1 MAVSAS
7 ICYCFLD
14 RLWQH
19 QNSITFQVCIYLL
32 YLCIYLLYLCI
43 YLYYVSILYLCIYL
57 FVLCIYLFILC
68 IYLFILCIYLLYLC
82 IYLYYVCI
90 YLFSLFSLS
99 DALVSVPP
107 FAVKCTLADVQPVRS
122 ELCKGITPQLWTQKA
137 ISFFQ
142 AVTVNQ
148 KDLRMIVSY

>member
-1 MAVSAS
+1 MYLS
-7 ICYCFLD
+7 IILMYL
-14 RLWQH
+14 
-19 QNSITFQVCIYLL
+19 SIILMYL
-32 YLCIYLLYLCI
+32 
-43 YLYYVSILYLCIYL
+43 SIL
-57 FVLCIYLFILC
+57 
-68 IYLFILCIYLLYLC
+68 
-82 IYLYYVCI
+82 CI